1 MGVDESW
8 EQKIDFL
15 KNLDADKTEH
25 TGGTLLEHLIG
36 VHDILKELN
45 VSEHIQD
52 AGLFH
57 SAYGT
62 PYFKDRVPIDRD
74 VVRKLIGND
83 AEELVYI
90 FCSLQHPRLES
101 ITAIEDETIK
111 KSLLYIHQANVDD
124 VNRRMRIAREQDS
137 PV

>member
-1 MGVDESW
+1 MGIDVLW

-36 VHDILKELN
+36 VHDILKEWN

-57 SAYGT
+57 SVYGT
-62 PYFKDRVPIDRD
+62 TYFKEQITMDRD
-74 VVRKLIGND
+74 TVCELIGND
-83 AEELVYI
+83 AEKLVYI
-90 FCSLQHPRLES
+90 FCMIQHPRLER
-101 ITAIEDETIK
+101 ILDTENMIIK
-111 KSLLYIHQANVDD
+111 KSLLLIHQANEEEM
-124 VNRRMRIAREQDS
+124 NRRRKIVRE
-137 PV
+137 

>member
-1 MGVDESW
+1 MGIDVSW

-36 VHDILKELN
+36 VHDILKEWN

-57 SAYGT
+57 SVYGT
-62 PYFKDRVPIDRD
+62 TYFKEQITMDRD
-74 VVRKLIGND
+74 TVCELIGND
-83 AEELVYI
+83 AEKLVYI
-90 FCSLQHPRLES
+90 FCMIQHPRLER
-101 ITAIEDETIK
+101 ILDTENMIIK
-111 KSLLYIHQANVDD
+111 KSLLLIHQANEEEM
-124 VNRRMRIAREQDS
+124 NRRRKIVRE
-137 PV
+137 